1 MKKIYTPVILS
12 ILFVVV
18 LFGIWFYFLEKG
30 RIVKF
35 DERPITPTSY
45 RYPEINSVKDLENA
59 FKDLSLEK
67 VPFNIKGSKEYNI
80 VYKDIKELF
89 PNISKNIK
97 SDREI
102 ELYVDV
108 VEYVPGSRIWMEGSD
123 VGSYDSCKK
132 WLQNLKVGPYKENLK
147 PNEGCLDTTDSD
159 YERVKKINSNIYYVN
174 DTTNLHLEKYWT
186 RNYQTYNLK
195 NNTII
200 NVIIN
205 YGEQN
210 IDPKELQNI
219 QNIFLEIEK
228 LLP

>member
-1 MKKIYTPVILS
+1 MKKIFTPVILS

-45 RYPEINSVKDLENA
+45 RYPEINNVIDLESA

-67 VPFNIKGSKEYNI
+67 IPYNIQEREEYNI
-80 VYKDIKELF
+80 SFQNIKELF
-89 PNISKNIK
+89 PEISKNIK
-97 SDREI
+97 PDRKI
-102 ELYVDV
+102 ELYVDAI
-108 VEYVPGSRIWMEGSD
+108 EYIPGSRIWMEGSD
-123 VGSYDSCKK
+123 VGSYDSCKN
-132 WLQNLKVGPYKENLK
+132 WLQNLKIGPYKNNLK
-147 PNEGCLDTTDSD
+147 PSDGCLDTVDSD
-159 YERVKKINSNIYYVN
+159 SEMVKKINNNIYYVN

-186 RNYQTYNLK
+186 RNYQTYNPK

-210 IDPKELQNI
+210 IDPKELQDI